1 MNLFR
6 GKNICGVKIERINYI
21 ILMALKSIVDCSF
34 QLRLC
39 KIQISFMSFH
49 YFKSYESILQY
60 LVKLFGNRKRPRIY
74 LLLMIKT
81 SLTRY
86 LPKVALSKKD

>member
-6 GKNICGVKIERINYI
+6 GKNSCGVKIE
-21 ILMALKSIVDCSF
+21 SF

-86 LPKVALSKKD
+86 LPKVALLKKD